1 MNYDFWDRV
10 ATDSG
15 LAARAFRKGLRLM
28 KGENAIYHLRDLSQ
42 WKRGWKFRIGSS
54 GPFAESTAGRWRSA
68 EEVQEI
74 FFGMENMKKQG
85 IKSPFWDDREY
96 SFWVDLHA
104 RR

>member
-1 MNYDFWDRV
+1 MDEKMIYDV
-10 ATDSG
+10 GMHT
-15 LAARAFRKGLRLM
+15 
-28 KGENAIYHLRDLSQ
+28 GEDT
-42 WKRGWKFRIGSS
+42 
-54 GPFAESTAGRWRSA
+54 TAGRWRSP

-74 FFGMENMKKQG
+74 YFRMEDLKKQG